1 MSAPLPQPLPFGDDV
16 PVVVLVSA
24 SWAGPSRPA
33 PTVLRELG
41 RRWGTAVHTLLVE
54 DPSEEVL
61 DALRV
66 DVVPTW
72 LRFVR
77 AGADGPPDQPDA
89 SGTAAHRPPSP
100 ESEPATAPESEPAP
114 EPEPE
119 GDDTLVLTALDGLG
133 PDGAAVRLDGPWVL
147 THRLEGA
154 QPKHAVDDVLRP
166 PSRA

>member
-1 MSAPLPQPLPFGDDV
+1 MTAPLPQPLPLGDDV

-41 RRWGTAVHTLLVE
+41 RRWGTAALTLLVE

-61 DALRV
+61 DDLRIE
-66 DVVPTW
+66 VVPTW

-77 AGADGPPDQPDA
+77 ASSDVEEG
-89 SGTAAHRPPSP
+89 SGTDEQSSQHDSEPSAAHVLPSL
-100 ESEPATAPESEPAP
+100 
-114 EPEPE
+114 E
-119 GDDTLVLTALDGLG
+119 GQS
-133 PDGAAVRLDGPWVL
+133 PDGRPVRVEGPLRL

-154 QPKHAVDDVLRP
+154 QPKHVVADVLGPSPRP
-166 PSRA
+166 